1 MINNTKLQNHGNE
14 KRNYEPNCMKHIQR
28 VVYSFA
34 DNIVYYIDCNISVHI
49 SLVFKSSYMNHKIVC
64 DCIYSSI
71 TSFGR

>member
-34 DNIVYYIDCNISVHI
+34 DNIVYYIDLRTYKLSIQIFIYESQNCMRLHI
-49 SLVFKSSYMNHKIVC
+49 F
-64 DCIYSSI
+64 
-71 TSFGR
+71 

>member
-14 KRNYEPNCMKHIQR
+14 KRNYEPNCTKHIQR

-34 DNIVYYIDCNISVHI
+34 DNIVKRSIQINSPCVT
-49 SLVFKSSYMNHKIVC
+49 LYMNHQMLC

>member
-14 KRNYEPNCMKHIQR
+14 KRNYEPNCMEHIQR

-34 DNIVYYIDCNISVHI
+34 DNIVKRSIQINSPYVT
-49 SLVFKSSYMNHKIVC
+49 LYMNHKILW
-64 DCIYSSI
+64 DCICSSI

>member
-34 DNIVYYIDCNISVHI
+34 DNIVYYIDCNIFHTPYI
-49 SLVFKSSYMNHKIVC
+49 
-64 DCIYSSI
+64 
-71 TSFGR
+71 